1 MESFDGKIAVITGAG
16 TGMGRELAHSLAT
29 AGANLALCDVNEDNL
44 TATAA
49 SCKAT
54 NSSISVTTH
63 SCDVSDEAQVM
74 AFRDQVVT
82 QHHAEHVNLLFNN
95 AGIAGGGSFVADE
108 RASWE
113 KTFNVC
119 WNGVYLCSRAFLPL
133 LIAADEAH
141 IINTSSINGLWAS
154 LGASRS
160 HTAYSA
166 AKFAV
171 RGFTEAL
178 ITDLRLN
185 APHVKASVVLP
196 GHVGTEIV
204 ANSAKV
210 HSAISPGT
218 FPAEAD
224 NEITEVAN
232 AFRNHAPTT
241 ASQAAEIILDGVRA
255 GEWRILVGEDAEI
268 LDGLLRDDPTGAY
281 EQPFVDKL
289 HALGALR
296 ELVT

>member
-29 AGANLALCDVNEDNL
+29 AGAHLALCDVNEDNL

-49 SCKAT
+49 SCQTT

-82 QHHAEHVNLLFNN
+82 QHDAEHVNLLFNN
-95 AGIAGGGSFVADE
+95 AGIAGGGSFVADD

-141 IINTSSINGLWAS
+141 ILS
-154 LGASRS
+154 LI
-160 HTAYSA
+160 H
-166 AKFAV
+166 
-171 RGFTEAL
+171 
-178 ITDLRLN
+178 I
-185 APHVKASVVLP
+185 
-196 GHVGTEIV
+196 
-204 ANSAKV
+204 
-210 HSAISPGT
+210 
-218 FPAEAD
+218 
-224 NEITEVAN
+224 
-232 AFRNHAPTT
+232 
-241 ASQAAEIILDGVRA
+241 
-255 GEWRILVGEDAEI
+255 
-268 LDGLLRDDPTGAY
+268 
-281 EQPFVDKL
+281 
-289 HALGALR
+289 
-296 ELVT
+296 